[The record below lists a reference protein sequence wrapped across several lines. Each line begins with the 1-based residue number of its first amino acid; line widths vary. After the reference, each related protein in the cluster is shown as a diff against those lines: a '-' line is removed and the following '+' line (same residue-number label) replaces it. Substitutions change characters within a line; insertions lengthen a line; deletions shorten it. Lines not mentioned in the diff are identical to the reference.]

1 VGNDHVV
8 HDGCQREQHRPECR
22 QHRSPLRCQLQQ
34 QAGLGWRRPRGA
46 IATATCPANDRL
58 LGGGA
63 RTTAGTAGGL
73 KVIGSFPSNST
84 GTPVTSGTNPS
95 SWTAVGLNGGTAGTN
110 TTYAF
115 AICSTDATN
124 PTVTVKNAEVSGPTA
139 ASSGATATVSCPAN
153 TVLVGGGAF
162 ISNSFGI
169 PASQGD
175 HLTGDFPSDSSGN
188 PVTSGSAGAWTA
200 ASHTGGQSSSGTATD
215 VWALCGSQTY

>member
-1 VGNDHVV
+1 MPGTSWATTTLSTTVASANSAD
-8 HDGCQREQHRPECR
+8 
-22 QHRSPLRCQLQQ
+22 SI
-34 QAGLGWRRPRGA
+34 AS
-46 IATATCPANDRL
+46 ATATCPANDRL
-58 LGGGA
+58 LSGGA
-63 RTTAGTAGGL
+63 RTSPGTAGGL
-73 KVIGSFPSNST
+73 KIIGSFPSNST

-95 SWTAVGLNGGTAGTN
+95 SWTAVGLNGGAAGTN

-139 ASSGATATVSCPAN
+139 ASSAATATVSCPAN

-175 HLTGDFPSDSSGN
+175 HLT
-188 PVTSGSAGAWTA
+188 
-200 ASHTGGQSSSGTATD
+200 
-215 VWALCGSQTY
+215 